1 MEEENVKNSKLAEGR
16 RGVGGGGRSM
26 TNRKRSMYNLKLH
39 SAFKLLTMAA
49 GYKVFCRWPDSPMRS
64 GVVRGE
70 GVESSAI
77 QKFDLFER
85 RLRTARGRGRRIR
98 PDSATDERERERER
112 EREGE

>member
-1 MEEENVKNSKLAEGR
+1 
-16 RGVGGGGRSM
+16 M

-64 GVVRGE
+64 GGAGGE
-70 GVESSAI
+70 GEGESSAI

-85 RLRTARGRGRRIR
+85 RLRTAQRRGRRIR
-98 PDSATDERERERER
+98 PDSATDERERERGGR
-112 EREGE
+112 E